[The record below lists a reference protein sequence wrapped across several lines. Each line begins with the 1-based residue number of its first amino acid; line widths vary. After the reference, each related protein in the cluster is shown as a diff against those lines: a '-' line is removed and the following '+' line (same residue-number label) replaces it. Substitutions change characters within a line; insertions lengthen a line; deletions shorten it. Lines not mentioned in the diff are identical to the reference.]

1 MNPRHYYTGT
11 LESIARHIITQYD
24 GSLLNTPAPI
34 PVEVIMEK
42 TYGLKLDFQFI
53 RNNGR
58 VLGETI
64 FEDAV
69 IPIYDRENNEGYKLI
84 PVEAGTVIVDA
95 SLLNCR
101 GDGRFRY
108 TCAHELAHWI
118 IHKELYTGSGETASM
133 TKAARSSETDKAIEW
148 QADRLGSYLLMPKG
162 VVKMAFYRNRGSQ
175 NIIDTLALFFAVS
188 RQAMSIRLKE
198 MGLLS

>member
-1 MNPRHYYTGT
+1 MNRCHYYTGT

-53 RNNGR
+53 HNNGR
-58 VLGETI
+58 VLGETV

-69 IPIYDRENNEGYKLI
+69 IPIYERENNEGYKLI

-101 GDGRFRY
+101 NVGRFLY
-108 TCAHELAHWI
+108 TCAHELAHWV

-133 TKAARSSETDKAIEW
+133 TKATRSSETDKAIEW

-162 VVKMAFYRNRGSQ
+162 VVKMAFYHNQGSQ
-175 NIIDTLALFFAVS
+175 NIIDKLALLFAVS